1 MMAPAA
7 RKFRRIA
14 CIALIVPFCAVA
26 AAFAHASDAPN
37 LLLNA
42 DLTRGAANRPEHW
55 RSEAW
60 VSSPEAFAGGW
71 TRGSEGRHGE
81 VEVANLKPNDAR
93 LIQSLV
99 LNPGWYHV
107 TADIRTEQ
115 VGTAETGAT
124 VSILEDSIMS
134 ADVNSNSD
142 WTSVGFYLHVGDSG
156 ANVDVALRLGGY
168 GSLNTGRA
176 FFRNPSVARV
186 STPPAGATPVYDL
199 TTIREQSAPKPLGSP
214 WSLVL
219 TFASL
224 AAVAAWGWCTF
235 LRTTREVACEAAQR
249 ASHNRRADRK
259 KRRR

>member
-1 MMAPAA
+1 M
-7 RKFRRIA
+7 FRRIG
-14 CIALIVPFCAVA
+14 CIAVIVPFCTLA
-26 AAFAHASDAPN
+26 AGFAHASDAPN

-60 VSSPEAFAGGW
+60 VNSPEAFADGW

-115 VGTAETGAT
+115 VGTAQIGAT
-124 VSILEDSIMS
+124 ISILEDSIMS
-134 ADVNSNSD
+134 ADVTSNSD

-186 STPPAGATPVYDL
+186 PTPPAGATPVYDL
-199 TTIREQSAPKPLGSP
+199 TTIRMQHAPKPLGSP

-219 TFASL
+219 TFALL
-224 AAVAAWGWCTF
+224 AAVAVWGWRTF
-235 LRTTREVACEAAQR
+235 LRTTREVADEAAKR
-249 ASHNRRADRK
+249 ATQNRRADRK